1 MKLIPQWKK
10 WWKRHSVQLLA
21 LIPIIEAFRQ
31 WLPTVRE
38 FISPEVYGW
47 TAIGLSL
54 TAIIVMQIQQKSLS
68 EGNQNGNQ

>member
-21 LIPIIEAFRQ
+21 LIPIIQALRE

-38 FISPEVYGW
+38 FISPDVYGYM
-47 TAIGLSL
+47 AAGLSL
-54 TAIIVMQIQQKSLS
+54 TAIVVMQIQQKALS
-68 EGNQNGNQ
+68 GGQS

>member
-21 LIPIIEAFRQ
+21 LIPLIQALRE

-38 FISPEVYGW
+38 FISPDVYGYM
-47 TAIGLSL
+47 AVGLSV
-54 TAIIVMQIQQKSLS
+54 TAVIVMQIQQKAVSGVQS
-68 EGNQNGNQ
+68 